1 MSDIRLHTL
10 RKFRNRNGYERLDHS
25 QPQQQ
30 DTTTATPSA
39 PAPGLRLDSS
49 PMRAPLNSASSAR
62 RNYER
67 GRRRNQYGEGEP
79 EEEATLLGEGERD
92 SGFHN
97 DEDDGPVVAERASDT
112 NSQVRSDESSAIPIA
127 FDVSGLLRQRSVL
140 QKGSKGKSRTVPLRP
155 PGTCAL
161 RTFL

>member
-25 QPQQQ
+25 QPEQQ
-30 DTTTATPSA
+30 DTTTVIPSA
-39 PAPGLRLDSS
+39 PASGSRLDLS
-49 PMRAPLNSASSAR
+49 PMRATLISASSAS
-62 RNYER
+62 RNHER

-97 DEDDGPVVAERASDT
+97 DEDDGPAVAERASDA
-112 NSQVRSDESSAIPIA
+112 NSQVR
-127 FDVSGLLRQRSVL
+127 V
-140 QKGSKGKSRTVPLRP
+140 
-155 PGTCAL
+155 
-161 RTFL
+161 